1 MASPDPGGRT
11 VRAAILRSTSSVGG
25 TGLEPTPKRPETEMR
40 KVGASFESETAF
52 VDMFATHV
60 VGDGNIVTGQ
70 NQNSGYQTS
79 HRVSKIL
86 AE

>member
-1 MASPDPGGRT
+1 
-11 VRAAILRSTSSVGG
+11 
-25 TGLEPTPKRPETEMR
+25 MR